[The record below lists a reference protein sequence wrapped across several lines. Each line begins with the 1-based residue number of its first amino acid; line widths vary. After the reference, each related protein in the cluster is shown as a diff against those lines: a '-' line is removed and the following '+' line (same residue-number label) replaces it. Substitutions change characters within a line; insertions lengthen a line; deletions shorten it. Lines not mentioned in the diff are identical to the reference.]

1 MCRFIEPEVVKS
13 PKQSFYA
20 EKVSMPLSKSAGNVC
35 GEFVMCY
42 PPGIPILA
50 PGELITDEIIEHIVF
65 QKKKAAAFRVR
76 LTRMWKISGF

>member
-1 MCRFIEPEVVKS
+1 
-13 PKQSFYA
+13 
-20 EKVSMPLSKSAGNVC
+20 MPLSKSAGNVC

-65 QKKKAAAFRVR
+65 QKKKAVAFRVR